1 MTSEQHKRCLF
12 YLWTSNF
19 RVRSSFARHCTI
31 LTEHLFRSITITCRG
46 AISGLGTAYDI
57 KAAPFKPRAGRDT
70 HRLCIFPQLEEA
82 APFDASQ
89 AEFTEFL
96 SADALQNI
104 PEEMDETQLT
114 DTAGQLETLR
124 QRADQLRTKNL
135 AAN

>member
-1 MTSEQHKRCLF
+1 MKLK
-12 YLWTSNF
+12 L
-19 RVRSSFARHCTI
+19 
-31 LTEHLFRSITITCRG
+31 HLLSL
-46 AISGLGTAYDI
+46 GL
-57 KAAPFKPRAGRDT
+57 AATLAG
-70 HRLCIFPQLEEA
+70 CASFPQLEEA

-124 QRADQLRTKNL
+124 QRADQLRTKDL